1 MTYQSSGT
9 IVFVL
14 ANFVTQIPVPVAL
27 AIVLLVLCTPYLLI
41 REALDRSKGATPAPR
56 DVRKAGKGEE
66 WNKLNK
72 HHAPK
77 LKGSLKSLAADP
89 NARLLAPAIPYAL
102 CQGNTVDTLAL
113 GDNRAIEQ
121 MLARDWGITSRAGLL
136 SQLYSLL
143 KDGHRED
150 YERLRSQCANPS
162 WVSSTLAR
170 LNKTADSDTYAWEKR
185 WRINRIVAND
195 RGVSSV
201 DFGAWDFLRVAM
213 LTRAGAGLG
222 WLSEDE
228 AWDTLA
234 LVNRALELSYSSW
247 DEVWDAFR
255 TTRWLWA
262 AEGKAQ
268 EAANDL
274 HDRNRGT
281 FLLGPKG
288 LWTAIPWNAPYPAPR
303 FLLLDAIAPMGGL
316 RLLSPQK
323 WERASA
329 WERELD
335 NQSRSRMPLSSGGKP
350 AIQ

>member
-1 MTYQSSGT
+1 MS
-9 IVFVL
+9 VF
-14 ANFVTQIPVPVAL
+14 ANLVSQIPVPVAL

-66 WNKLNK
+66 WDKLNK
-72 HHAPK
+72 HHTPK
-77 LKGSLKSLAADP
+77 LTGSLKKLAADP
-89 NARLLAPAIPYAL
+89 KARLLAPAIPYAL

-113 GDNRAIEQ
+113 GDKRAIEQ
-121 MLARDWGITSRAGLL
+121 MLARDWGITSRDGLL
-136 SQLYSLL
+136 RQLYTLM
-143 KDGHRED
+143 KYGHRED
-150 YERLRSQCANPS
+150 YERLRSQCTNPS

-170 LNKTADSDTYAWEKR
+170 LNKTADNDTYAWEKR

-195 RGVSSV
+195 RGIQSV

-234 LVNRALELSYSSW
+234 LVNRALDLSYSSW
-247 DEVWDAFR
+247 NEVWDAFR

-268 EAANDL
+268 EATNDL
-274 HDRNRGT
+274 HERNRGT

-288 LWTAIPWNAPYPAPR
+288 LW
-303 FLLLDAIAPMGGL
+303 
-316 RLLSPQK
+316 LSLIHISEPT
-323 WERASA
+323 RH
-329 WERELD
+329 
-335 NQSRSRMPLSSGGKP
+335 
-350 AIQ
+350 